1 MEKIG
6 IVVDSDIL
14 IDLLREKEDA
24 VKKIKELEK
33 NEDLATTD
41 INVFELCFG
50 AYNSKKKDK
59 NLSSTRGLLK
69 NLTLLHTSEEAMETG
84 GRIYSDMKVKGKSI
98 DIRDVLIAAITLQN
112 GASLLTRN
120 KEHFERI
127 KELVLVSIK

>member
-1 MEKIG
+1 MG

-14 IDLLREKEDA
+14 IDLLREKDDA

-41 INVFELCFG
+41 INVFELYFG
-50 AYNSKKKDK
+50 AYNSIKKDK

-69 NLTLLHTSEEAMETG
+69 NLTLLHTTEEAMETG
-84 GRIYSDMKVKGKSI
+84 GRIYSDMKAKGKSI

-120 KEHFERI
+120 REHFESI
-127 KELVLVSIK
+127 EELVLVDF

>member
-1 MEKIG
+1 MG

-14 IDLLREKEDA
+14 IDLLREKDEA

-33 NEDLATTD
+33 NEELATTD
-41 INVFELCFG
+41 INVFELYYG
-50 AYNSKKKDK
+50 AYKSNKKDK

-69 NLTLLHTSEEAMETG
+69 NLTLLHTTEEAMETG
-84 GRIYSDMKVKGKSI
+84 GRIYSDMKAKGKSI

-120 KEHFERI
+120 REHFERI
-127 KELVLVSIK
+127 EELVLVD

>member
-1 MEKIG
+1 MG
-6 IVVDSDIL
+6 IVVDTDVL
-14 IDLLREKEDA
+14 IDLLREKDDA

-33 NEDLATTD
+33 NEELATTD
-41 INVFELCFG
+41 INVFELYFG

-69 NLTLLHTSEEAMETG
+69 NLTLLHTTEEAMETG
-84 GRIYSDMKVKGKSI
+84 GRIYSDMKAKGKSI

-120 KEHFERI
+120 RDHFERI
-127 KELVLVSIK
+127 EEIVLVD

>member
-1 MEKIG
+1 MG

-14 IDLLREKEDA
+14 IDLLREKDDA

-41 INVFELCFG
+41 INVFELYFG
-50 AYNSKKKDK
+50 AYNSNKKDK

-69 NLTLLHTSEEAMETG
+69 NLTLLHTTEEAMETG
-84 GRIYSDMKVKGKSI
+84 GRIYSDMKAKGKSI

-120 KEHFERI
+120 REHFGRI
-127 KELVLVSIK
+127 EELVLVD

>member
-1 MEKIG
+1 MG

-33 NEDLATTD
+33 NEELATTD
-41 INVFELCFG
+41 INVFELYFG

-59 NLSSTRGLLK
+59 NLSSTIGLLK
-69 NLTLLHTSEEAMETG
+69 NLTLLHTTEEAMETG
-84 GRIYSDMKVKGKSI
+84 GRIYSDMKAKGKSI

-120 KEHFERI
+120 REHFELI
-127 KELVLVSIK
+127 KELVLVD

>member
-1 MEKIG
+1 VEKMG

-14 IDLLREKEDA
+14 IDILREKDDA

-41 INVFELCFG
+41 INVFELYFG
-50 AYNSKKKDK
+50 AYNSNKKYK

-69 NLTLLHTSEEAMETG
+69 NLTLLHTTEEAMETG
-84 GRIYSDMKVKGKSI
+84 GRIYSDLRAKGKSI

-120 KEHFERI
+120 REHFERI
-127 KELVLVSIK
+127 EELVLVD

>member
-1 MEKIG
+1 MG

-14 IDLLREKEDA
+14 IDLLREKDEA

-33 NEDLATTD
+33 NEELATTD
-41 INVFELCFG
+41 INVFELYYG
-50 AYNSKKKDK
+50 AYKSNKKDK

-69 NLTLLHTSEEAMETG
+69 NLTLLHTTEEAMETG
-84 GRIYSDMKVKGKSI
+84 SRIYSDMKAKGKSI

-120 KEHFERI
+120 REHFERI
-127 KELVLVSIK
+127 EELVLVD

>member
-1 MEKIG
+1 MG

-14 IDLLREKEDA
+14 IDLLREKDDA

-41 INVFELCFG
+41 INVFELYFG
-50 AYNSKKKDK
+50 AYNSNKKDK

-69 NLTLLHTSEEAMETG
+69 NMTLLHTTEEAMEIG
-84 GRIYSDMKVKGKSI
+84 GRIYSDMKAKGKSI

-120 KEHFERI
+120 REHFERI
-127 KELVLVSIK
+127 EELVLVSIK

>member
-1 MEKIG
+1 MG

-14 IDLLREKEDA
+14 IDLLREKDDA

-33 NEDLATTD
+33 NEELATTD
-41 INVFELCFG
+41 INVFELYFG
-50 AYNSKKKDK
+50 AYNSNKKHK

-69 NLTLLHTSEEAMETG
+69 NLTLLHTTEEAMETG
-84 GRIYSDMKVKGKSI
+84 GRIYLDMKAKGKSI

-120 KEHFERI
+120 REHFERI
-127 KELVLVSIK
+127 EELVLVD

>member
-1 MEKIG
+1 MG

-14 IDLLREKEDA
+14 IDLLREKDDA

-41 INVFELCFG
+41 INVFELYFG
-50 AYNSKKKDK
+50 AYNSNKKVK

-69 NLTLLHTSEEAMETG
+69 NLTLLHTTEEAMETG
-84 GRIYSDMKVKGKSI
+84 GRIYSDMKAKGKSI

-112 GASLLTRN
+112 GASLLTGNR
-120 KEHFERI
+120 EHFECI
-127 KELVLVSIK
+127 EELVLVD

>member
-1 MEKIG
+1 MG

-41 INVFELCFG
+41 INVFELYFG
-50 AYNSKKKDK
+50 AYKSKKKDK
-59 NLSSTRGLLK
+59 NLSSIRGLLK

-84 GRIYSDMKVKGKSI
+84 GRIYSDMKAKGKSI

-120 KEHFERI
+120 REHFERI
-127 KELVLVSIK
+127 KELELVSIK